1 MVQASQGFEKL
12 PDELREVTSELTTS
26 VHEFDLDEAV
36 QAFMAAP
43 PTLTRLPE
51 PLAFLGYEPQSPAFP
66 AFNPPEPDTF
76 DFPEELQKA
85 ADAAPAVIPKPVKG
99 KKSKGLKLKRP
110 GKKKNKDKDDR
121 SEEEPHGEMSPPG
134 EQEPT
139 AHEETPGEP
148 LGDTAGGP
156 EAPDAPADT
165 RDAPPYTSED
175 TPHGASSGISLEKE
189 DLVPPSKPTSDLP
202 SYTEATSEAKAS
214 VESQN
219 EEEPLSIPPASILLT
234 KSPLPAS
241 EQPVTPSME

>member
-1 MVQASQGFEKL
+1 M
-12 PDELREVTSELTTS
+12 
-26 VHEFDLDEAV
+26 
-36 QAFMAAP
+36 
-43 PTLTRLPE
+43 
-51 PLAFLGYEPQSPAFP
+51 
-66 AFNPPEPDTF
+66 
-76 DFPEELQKA
+76 
-85 ADAAPAVIPKPVKG
+85 
-99 KKSKGLKLKRP
+99 KRP

-156 EAPDAPADT
+156 EPDAPADT

-202 SYTEATSEAKAS
+202 SYTEAISEAKAS

-219 EEEPLSIPPASILLT
+219 EEESAERSVPWNAGDWGS
-234 KSPLPAS
+234 
-241 EQPVTPSME
+241 